1 LLLLVVPWSAFW
13 ERNYFGDLVPAVHA
27 VITNNYLRGAIS
39 GLGLVNIWFA
49 LSDLAA
55 VVMGRASGG
64 AAPGRD
70 A

>member
-1 LLLLVVPWSAFW
+1 LLLLFVPWSVFW

-27 VITNNYLRGAIS
+27 VMMNNYLRGAVS

-55 VVMGRASGG
+55 VVAGRSADV
-64 AAPGRD
+64 AATSRD

>member
-1 LLLLVVPWSAFW
+1 MFW

-49 LSDLAA
+49 LSDLAGVVGRRADNAA
-55 VVMGRASGG
+55 V
-64 AAPGRD
+64 PGPD

>member
-1 LLLLVVPWSAFW
+1 LLLVVPWSAFW

-55 VVMGRASGG
+55 VVMGRTVGV
-64 AAPGRD
+64 AATGRD

>member
-1 LLLLVVPWSAFW
+1 VPWSAFW
-13 ERNYFGDLVPAVHA
+13 ERNYFGDLVPAIHA

-49 LSDLAA
+49 LSDLAGVA
-55 VVMGRASGG
+55 GLRSGP
-64 AAPGRD
+64 AAAAERD

>member
-1 LLLLVVPWSAFW
+1 LLLVVPWSTFW
-13 ERNYFGDLVPAVHA
+13 ERNYFGDLVPAVHE

-55 VVMGRASGG
+55 VVMGRAVGV
-64 AAPGRD
+64 AATGRD

>member
-1 LLLLVVPWSAFW
+1 MLLVVPWSAFW

-55 VVMGRASGG
+55 VVMGRASGV
-64 AAPGRD
+64 AVTGRD